1 MHFQQQNSIENDNR
15 IKQLQKKRLAIEKQ
29 TEMRRKEIEQYSDLD
44 YEKIQKENE
53 ILIQDKYNVE
63 QRAAKLQEVYNG
75 LKLSVMKQVGKIQ
88 VSAEALCKH
97 KQNIYEH
104 MARHKSKEADLFL
117 QATNTRPKDYQQVL
131 EDNLN
136 QGPLVQEKEKEME
149 ALKLQNQIL
158 KNELEIHKN
167 QQQYMREFSNNP
179 NIDQDIIKKMVNENQ
194 FNKINTSKNERSN
207 SQLSMETKQIMDF
220 YNDKQQTSSMYKE
233 QLQFG

>member
-1 MHFQQQNSIENDNR
+1 MHFSQQNSIENDNR
-15 IKQLQKKRLAIEKQ
+15 IKQLQKKRNAIEKQ
-29 TEMRRKEIEQYSDLD
+29 TEMRKKEIEQYSDLD
-44 YEKIQKENE
+44 YEKILKENE

-117 QATNTRPKDYQQVL
+117 LATNTKPKDYQQIF

-179 NIDQDIIKKMVNENQ
+179 NIDQDIIKKMVNESQ
-194 FNKINTSKNERSN
+194 FNRINTSKNERSN

-220 YNDKQQTSSMYKE
+220 YNEKQQNSSIQKE
-233 QLQFG
+233 QLQFN

>member
-1 MHFQQQNSIENDNR
+1 MHFSQQNSIENDNR
-15 IKQLQKKRLAIEKQ
+15 IKQLQKKREAIQKQ

-63 QRAAKLQEVYNG
+63 QRAAKLQEVQNA

-104 MARHKSKEADLFL
+104 MVRHKSKEADLFL
-117 QATNTRPKDYQQVL
+117 LVTNTKPKDYFQVL

-149 ALKLQNQIL
+149 ALKLQNEIL

-167 QQQYMREFSNNP
+167 QQQYIREFSNNP
-179 NIDQDIIKKMVNENQ
+179 HIDQDIIKNMVNENQ
-194 FNKINTSKNERSN
+194 FNRINTSKHEKSN

-220 YNDKQQTSSMYKE
+220 YNEKQQAFSMNKE

>member
-1 MHFQQQNSIENDNR
+1 MHYSEQNSIENDNR
-15 IKQLQKKRLAIEKQ
+15 IKQLQKKREAIQKQ

-88 VSAEALCKH
+88 VSADALCKH

-104 MARHKSKEADLFL
+104 MVRHKSKEADLFL
-117 QATNTRPKDYQQVL
+117 LTTNTKPKDYFQVL

-167 QQQYMREFSNNP
+167 QQQYIREFSNNP
-179 NIDQDIIKKMVNENQ
+179 HIDQDIIKNMVNENQ
-194 FNKINTSKNERSN
+194 FNRINTSKNERSN

-220 YNDKQQTSSMYKE
+220 YNEKQQTSSMYKE